1 MKEPS
6 GVNPIRQVVEAPGG
20 AIAGA
25 TYPLRAL
32 ALLTQTPALWGCVLM
47 PIVVNVV
54 IGTILSA
61 VLLLPGWQLI
71 DQWVVGVPAV
81 LEQWTTQVPFGLGR
95 WLAWLP
101 AVGSTVDDVLRVLL
115 TIVLLVITGLL
126 LVQFGAIFGAPW
138 YGNLAEQI
146 ERNQMGQLPTAAPN
160 LGRALQDI
168 GRAITFQLKKLVLM
182 AVLGIPLLL
191 LNFVPVIGSVASLAE
206 LGLFAMLVG
215 LDFLDPPLERRRLS
229 FRAKLGV
236 LWRTFPASVSFS
248 FVCLSLVSVPLLNLL
263 TVPLCIAAGTLYCCD
278 RVLPSLPPPKSET
291 L

>member
-6 GVNPIRQVVEAPGG
+6 GINPIKQVVSVPGG

-32 ALLTQTPALWGCVLM
+32 VFLSQTPALWGCVIM

-54 IGTILSA
+54 VGAILS
-61 VLLLPGWQLI
+61 VLLLLPGWQWI
-71 DQWVVGVPAV
+71 DQWTAGVPAA
-81 LEQWTTQVPFGLGR
+81 LAQWTTHAPFGLGR

-101 AVGSTVDDVLRVLL
+101 AIGSTVDDVLRVLL
-115 TIVLLVITGLL
+115 TIVLLVVTGLL

-146 ERNQMGQLPTAAPN
+146 ERNRMGQLPTGAPN

-168 GRAITFQLKKLVLM
+168 GRAVTFQVKKLLLTA
-182 AVLGIPLLL
+182 AVGIPLLL
-191 LNFVPVIGSVASLAE
+191 LSFVPVLGSVASLAE
-206 LGLFAMLVG
+206 LALFALLVG

-229 FRAKLGV
+229 FRAKLDV
-236 LWRTFPASVSFS
+236 LWRTFPASLSFS

-278 RVLPSLPPPKSET
+278 RVLPNLSPAKSEP
-291 L
+291 

>member
-1 MKEPS
+1 MKEQS
-6 GVNPIRQVVEAPGG
+6 NPIKQVVSVPGG

-32 ALLTQTPALWGCVLM
+32 ALLTQTPALWGCVIM

-54 IGTILSA
+54 IGAILSA

-71 DQWVVGVPAV
+71 DQWAAGVPGA
-81 LEQWTTQVPFGLGR
+81 LEQWTTHAPFGLGR

-115 TIVLLVITGLL
+115 TIVLLAVTGLL

-146 ERNQMGQLPTAAPN
+146 ERNQMGQLPTGAPT
-160 LGRALQDI
+160 LARALQDI
-168 GRAITFQLKKLVLM
+168 GRAITFQLKKLVLL
-182 AVLGIPLLL
+182 AGLGIPLLL
-191 LNFVPVIGSVASLAE
+191 LNFVPVVGSIASLAE
-206 LGLFAMLVG
+206 FALFALLVG

-229 FRAKLGV
+229 FRDKLGV
-236 LWRTFPASVSFS
+236 LWRTFPASASFS

-278 RVLPSLPPPKSET
+278 RVLPNLPPAET
-291 L
+291 